1 MKEGGER
8 GEVLQREAREGRGEQ
23 EESPHKQAAG
33 SERVV
38 GPLWTGPSAGL

>member
-8 GEVLQREAREGRGEQ
+8 KEVLQREATEDRGEQ
-23 EESPHKQAAG
+23 EQSPHTQAAG

-38 GPLWTGPSAGL
+38 GPLWVGPSAGL